1 MHSRGGCATV
11 EHLRAL
17 ALVRQD
23 GLSHS
28 SESRTAGLSRLNESC
43 ATDPPRLRGR
53 TSPSEVAP
61 RPPRA
66 HSTPEVAPRSPN
78 RDLALRVHIPSSEPE
93 SRFSSLNR
101 ASRIRIPLP
110 GLAFRSSGSRST
122 PWIRITLLGFALALR
137 IQISPPGLHSALRT
151 RIPLLQFTL
160 CSASR
165 NAAPSAHAR
174 PPSWNVAPLAH
185 APLSESGS
193 RFPDSRSLSEPEF
206 RPICQALEAALP
218 HFALPAP
225 SHLALPAP
233 DVSRETFVRT

>member
-1 MHSRGGCATV
+1 MLGRKLH
-11 EHLRAL
+11 
-17 ALVRQD
+17 D
-23 GLSHS
+23 G
-28 SESRTAGLSRLNESC
+28 
-43 ATDPPRLRGR
+43 P
-53 TSPSEVAP
+53 SPLFEAAP
-61 RPPRA
+61 RPRRSRPALRERIP
-66 HSTPEVAPRSPN
+66 SPEVAPRSPN

-206 RPICQALEAALP
+206 RPIRQDA
-218 HFALPAP
+218 
-225 SHLALPAP
+225 
-233 DVSRETFVRT
+233 